1 MRVDAV
7 ESFGRKFLAWTI
19 ALGISLC
26 LLGLLVAIGESI
38 RHAEIPSPLPEALEP
53 ELPVK
58 HAPVDNTYRDPALAA
73 WMTP

>member
-1 MRVDAV
+1 M

-19 ALGISLC
+19 ALGLALC
-26 LLGLLVAIGESI
+26 LLGLLVATGESI
-38 RHAEIPSPLPEALEP
+38 RHTEIASPLPEAAEP
-53 ELPVK
+53 ELAIK